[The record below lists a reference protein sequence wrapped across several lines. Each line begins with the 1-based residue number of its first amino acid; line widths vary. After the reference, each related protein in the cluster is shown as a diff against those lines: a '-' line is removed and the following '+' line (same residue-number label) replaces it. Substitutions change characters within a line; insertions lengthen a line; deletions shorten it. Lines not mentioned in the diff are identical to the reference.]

1 MMVSTSSAW
10 QQLQQH
16 FEAEA
21 SSFDMRD
28 LFQNDPSRFNNFSI
42 NLESG
47 FLLFDYSKN
56 LVNQETM
63 AKLINLA
70 KSCNVEQARDAMF
83 SGETI
88 NTSEGRAVLHTALRN
103 PSKDAIIVAQGNGG
117 SEGSKVL
124 PLIHAELDK
133 MECIADSIRS
143 GSWLG
148 STGLPITDI
157 VNIGI
162 GGSDLGPVMVVEA
175 LKAYSQPGIKCH
187 FVSNIDGT
195 QIANVLGCLP
205 NPETTLFII
214 VSKTFTTA
222 ETMKNAESAKTWIL
236 SKLNL
241 KADKADVISKH
252 FVAVSTNHSAVS
264 AFGVDPKNMVG
275 FWDWVGGRYSLW
287 SAVGLIIM
295 ISVGPGNFR
304 KLLAGAH
311 TIDKHFLETPLEKNI
326 PVIMGLL
333 GVWYGQF
340 WGAETHAV
348 LPYEQFLHR
357 FPAYLQQADMESNGK
372 SVTKD
377 GSRADYAT
385 GPIVWGEPGTNGQH
399 AFFQLIHQGTKLIP
413 ADFIAGL
420 QAPNGTGMAG
430 CINHE
435 EHHRMLLAN
444 FFAQT
449 EALMTGKSKEKVAA
463 EMKICST
470 PTAAQSA
477 LIAQRS
483 FTGNRPTNTLLYRK
497 LDPFT
502 LGALVALYEH
512 KIFVQGVIWN
522 INSFD
527 QWGVEL
533 GKQLANVI
541 LQELTDGSVNETGHD
556 GSTNGLLNYYLA
568 SKH

>member
-1 MMVSTSSAW
+1 
-10 QQLQQH
+10 
-16 FEAEA
+16 
-21 SSFDMRD
+21 
-28 LFQNDPSRFNNFSI
+28 
-42 NLESG
+42 
-47 FLLFDYSKN
+47 
-56 LVNQETM
+56 
-63 AKLINLA
+63 
-70 KSCNVEQARDAMF
+70 
-83 SGETI
+83 
-88 NTSEGRAVLHTALRN
+88 
-103 PSKDAIIVAQGNGG
+103 
-117 SEGSKVL
+117 
-124 PLIHAELDK
+124 
-133 MECIADSIRS
+133 
-143 GSWLG
+143 
-148 STGLPITDI
+148 
-157 VNIGI
+157 
-162 GGSDLGPVMVVEA
+162 
-175 LKAYSQPGIKCH
+175 
-187 FVSNIDGT
+187 
-195 QIANVLGCLP
+195 
-205 NPETTLFII
+205 
-214 VSKTFTTA
+214 
-222 ETMKNAESAKTWIL
+222 MKNAESAKTWIL

>member
-1 MMVSTSSAW
+1 
-10 QQLQQH
+10 
-16 FEAEA
+16 
-21 SSFDMRD
+21 
-28 LFQNDPSRFNNFSI
+28 
-42 NLESG
+42 
-47 FLLFDYSKN
+47 
-56 LVNQETM
+56 
-63 AKLINLA
+63 
-70 KSCNVEQARDAMF
+70 
-83 SGETI
+83 
-88 NTSEGRAVLHTALRN
+88 
-103 PSKDAIIVAQGNGG
+103 
-117 SEGSKVL
+117 
-124 PLIHAELDK
+124 